1 MPGLGLGRDPERTPM
16 QWSAG
21 PRAGFSTAEPWLP
34 VAEDFAAVN
43 VEAQR
48 DEPGSMLALYRSLIA
63 LRSAEPA
70 LAIGAYAPVVA
81 QDQLLAYRRHYQKQ
95 EFLIALN
102 LGSAPVQLKLPDG
115 RRFAPALTTA
125 PAGAPRL
132 QAGVLELRGDEGV
145 ILRAL

>member
-1 MPGLGLGRDPERTPM
+1 MDLTRIV
-16 QWSAG
+16 Q
-21 PRAGFSTAEPWLP
+21 RAA
-34 VAEDFAAVN
+34 
-43 VEAQR
+43 
-48 DEPGSMLALYRSLIA
+48 
-63 LRSAEPA
+63 
-70 LAIGAYAPVVA
+70 
-81 QDQLLAYRRHYQKQ
+81 LLAYRRQYQEQ

-115 RRFAPALTTA
+115 RQFAPALTTS